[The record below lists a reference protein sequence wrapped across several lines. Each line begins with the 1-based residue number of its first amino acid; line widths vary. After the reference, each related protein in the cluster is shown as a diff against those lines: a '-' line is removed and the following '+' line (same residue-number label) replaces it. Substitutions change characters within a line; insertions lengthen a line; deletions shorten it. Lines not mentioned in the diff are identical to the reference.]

1 MSIRPLGSPAKPAI
15 EVMFNPNTYTI
26 SKSVTWAT
34 AGAGSSAG
42 QTTDRTANAPTTTFG
57 GGGNRQLTL
66 ELFFDVTEQPGKD
79 VREETDRIV
88 ALTLMEPSTQ
98 RPPVCEVQWGIRK
111 TLDFPFT
118 GTVSSLTQRFT
129 LFRSSGEP
137 LRAVLNVTF
146 MEFLD
151 REKDLKKTDPEMT
164 TRTVRRG
171 DSLTSI
177 AAEVYRNPALWRV
190 VAEANRIDDPL
201 RLAAGTKLSIP
212 KL

>member
-1 MSIRPLGSPAKPAI
+1 
-15 EVMFNPNTYTI
+15 
-26 SKSVTWAT
+26 
-34 AGAGSSAG
+34 
-42 QTTDRTANAPTTTFG
+42 
-57 GGGNRQLTL
+57 
-66 ELFFDVTEQPGKD
+66 
-79 VREETDRIV
+79 
-88 ALTLMEPSTQ
+88 
-98 RPPVCEVQWGIRK
+98 
-111 TLDFPFT
+111 
-118 GTVSSLTQRFT
+118 
-129 LFRSSGEP
+129 
-137 LRAVLNVTF
+137 